1 MNETPPPEP
10 APSPALPLPSPEP
23 SPAPAAVPPAPAP
36 PPEETL
42 AQRQVCL
49 RLAGIGV
56 LFLILHAPA
65 ILINAKVA
73 ASNAEF
79 SHVFIIPFISFYLAW
94 QNRAQ
99 LVKTPLRT
107 NWFGLLP
114 LAWGI
119 YEYLVL
125 LDLGR
130 ATPLAFFMIG
140 NLFSLTLFICG
151 LRLTRQLLLPLA
163 YLIFAVPTDLLLAP
177 LTNRLQEIAAQGS
190 EIMINLFGF
199 PATVEA
205 ERMGS
210 TLQIYHD
217 GLLIV
222 PPLNVAEACSGLRM
236 LMAFA
241 ALGVAMAY
249 LMRNR
254 PTWCRV
260 LLMVLTIP
268 IAIFSNMLR
277 VAGMGLAYPW
287 FPQITSGDLHTA
299 LGLLM
304 LVPAILLFNLAEWLL
319 DVWLE
324 SRAQRAKH

>member
-1 MNETPPPEP
+1 MNETAASAPPSLTSPPP
-10 APSPALPLPSPEP
+10 
-23 SPAPAAVPPAPAP
+23 P

-42 AQRQVCL
+42 GQRAVRW
-49 RLAGIGV
+49 RLAGIAL
-56 LFLILHAPA
+56 LFLILHTPA
-65 ILINAKVA
+65 VLINARVA
-73 ASNAEF
+73 AGNAEF

-99 LVKTPLRT
+99 LSKTPLRIT
-107 NWFGLLP
+107 WPNWVGLVL
-114 LAWGI
+114 LAWGV

-125 LDLGR
+125 LSLGR
-130 ATPLAFFMIG
+130 ATPLAFVMIF

-151 LRLTRQLLLPLA
+151 LRLTWQLLLPLA

-177 LTNRLQEIAAQGS
+177 LTNQLQEIAARGA
-190 EIMINLFGF
+190 EILINLVGF
-199 PATVEA
+199 PVTVEA
-205 ERMGS
+205 ERLGS
-210 TLQIYHD
+210 TLQIYHA
-217 GLLIV
+217 GLLMD

-254 PTWCRV
+254 PTWCRI
-260 LLMVLTIP
+260 LLMTLTIP

-277 VAGMGLAYPW
+277 VTGMGLAYPW

-304 LVPAILLFNLAEWLL
+304 LVPAILLFNLAEWLIDLWL
-319 DVWLE
+319 DA
-324 SRAQRAKH
+324 RAQRAKSQSPGLR